1 MKLDLP
7 DWIIEKSVAYLKTIP
22 EKVQEQLRQSYHELP
37 RDSFIGMI
45 HFNWGMDCRN
55 NLRKNV
61 CLDDQLP
68 SGNWDDY
75 YIELLEL
82 ALELE

>member
-1 MKLDLP
+1 MNDLP
-7 DWIIEKSVAYLKTIP
+7 DWIVEKSVTYLKTLP
-22 EKVQEQLRQSYHELP
+22 DKAQEQLKQAYHELP
-37 RDSFIGMI
+37 KDSFIGMI
-45 HFNWGMDCRN
+45 HFGWGMACRN
-55 NLRKNV
+55 NLRKHV

-68 SGNWDDY
+68 SKNWDDY